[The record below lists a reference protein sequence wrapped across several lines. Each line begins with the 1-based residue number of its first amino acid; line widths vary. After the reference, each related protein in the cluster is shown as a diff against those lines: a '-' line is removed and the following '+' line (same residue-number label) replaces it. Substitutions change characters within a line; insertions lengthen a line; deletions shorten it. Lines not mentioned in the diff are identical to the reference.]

1 MKTIIKNG
9 MVVSPA
15 ETYEADILIDGEQRC
30 V

>member
-15 ETYEADILIDGEQRC
+15 EIYEADILIDGERC